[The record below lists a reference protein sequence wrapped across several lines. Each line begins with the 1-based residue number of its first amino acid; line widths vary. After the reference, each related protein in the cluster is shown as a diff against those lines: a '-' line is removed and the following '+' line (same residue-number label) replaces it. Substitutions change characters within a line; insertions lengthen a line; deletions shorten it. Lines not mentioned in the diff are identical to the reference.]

1 MQRRVGDNGL
11 AHLFSASTEVL
22 IPQRVDAENPV
33 QRIVIFCNFH
43 HFRCNDPGH
52 YPISKWRLGGLI
64 LNTDSHR
71 VSQSLEKNQISGV
84 AIQAACKVHT
94 ALGPG
99 LLETVYQACLK
110 HELLRSGLKVLSEV
124 GIPIVYDG
132 VNIDGGYRID
142 ILVEEIVVV
151 ELKAVERVAPIH
163 RVQLLTYLKL
173 SKLPLGLLLNFNV
186 KSLKDGIVRVI
197 N

>member
-52 YPISKWRLGGLI
+52 YPIRKWRVGDLIINTESRRLG
-64 LNTDSHR
+64 
-71 VSQSLEKNQISGV
+71 KNQISGV

-186 KSLKDGIVRVI
+186 KSLRDGIVRVI